1 MADLARLLI
10 VFGVVTLI
18 LGVVL
23 LAGPK
28 IPFFGR
34 LPGDILIQRDGAT
47 VFIPIATAL
56 VLSLVLTVL
65 LNLFW
70 R

>member
-10 VFGVVTLI
+10 VFGAITLI
-18 LGVVL
+18 LGVIL

-28 IPFFGR
+28 IPFLGR
-34 LPGDILIQRDGAT
+34 LPGDILIQREGTT
-47 VFIPIATAL
+47 VFIPLATSL
-56 VLSLVLTVL
+56 VLSIVLTIVL
-65 LNLFW
+65 NFIW